1 MLLPTFLVLKEVDN
15 TKFIGPR
22 ELNRVPDGRKRLLI
36 NEVDR
41 TLAE

>member
-15 TKFIGPR
+15 TKFISPR

-36 NEVDR
+36 DEVDR